1 MSQLQLDQLDIA
13 AQREKD
19 PKIKS
24 LIEGKIKSTKDDVA
38 RYDKEKGEI
47 KEQSE
52 ALGKST
58 EGLKK
63 HAGYFGLAVML
74 LQISI
79 MLNSIG
85 VLGLKRDVCGPWAL
99 VLVL

>member
-1 MSQLQLDQLDIA
+1 M
-13 AQREKD
+13 
-19 PKIKS
+19 
-24 LIEGKIKSTKDDVA
+24 IEGKIKFTKDDVA

-85 VLGLKRDVCGPWAL
+85 VLVKKRRMWAL
-99 VLVL
+99 GLGFGVIGVVYMFIGLIL